1 MIFEQRLVKADGK
14 LFFDD
19 VLAFHV
25 LVEDANFLLADNGYL
40 IAERMKFAG
49 HTNPNTFFESYMLQ
63 MSTVDGQS
71 SYWGRERC
79 TIHLNIFR
87 GLSLHHH
94 PQLLQ
99 SLPAK
104 LQADL
109 ERRPDFVALNSEIES
124 LSAKAMAATTDNE
137 RQQAQGRRN
146 ELYW

>member
-1 MIFEQRLVKADGK
+1 MPSLHM
-14 LFFDD
+14 
-19 VLAFHV
+19 VLG
-25 LVEDANFLLADNGYL
+25 EDANHLFVDSGYS

-71 SYWGRERC
+71 SYWGRERR
-79 TIHLNIFR
+79 TIHLNVFR

-124 LSAKAMAATTDNE
+124 LSAKAMAAITDTSGNRLKIVE
-137 RQQAQGRRN
+137 MSYIGDDAS
-146 ELYW
+146 LLALS

>member
-1 MIFEQRLVKADGK
+1 MSKPTVSFLC
-14 LFFDD
+14 
-19 VLAFHV
+19 LALYV
-25 LVEDANFLLADNGYL
+25 LVENVNLLLADNGYS

-49 HTNPNTFFESYMLQ
+49 HTNPNTFSESYMPQ

-71 SYWGRERC
+71 SCWGRKRR
-79 TIHLNIFR
+79 TIYLNVFR
-87 GLSLHHH
+87 GLSLHYH

-109 ERRPDFVALNSEIES
+109 ECRADFVTLNSEIES
-124 LSAKAMAATTDNE
+124 LGTKAMIATTDDE
-137 RQQAQGRRN
+137 GQQAQDRRN